1 MANSFPKDI
10 LVLLATAVTTVLT
23 CAVLA
28 FFDLANFSLYGFTL
42 LFVIPIGAILA
53 GFAAASGCYLAA
65 RLLNYRPTRLVL
77 IGVLAMS
84 AMTFFLVNYLDY
96 YFMTVDGQSV
106 RTLVSFTDFLNVS
119 LSHMSVCLHTCV
131 NGGVGLGPL
140 GYLAAG
146 LQILGFFLGGASVYG
161 HLQSQKYCDRC
172 ERYCKFR
179 TTEERYFP
187 YLEEATKAHGE
198 VLALLRDSQFHAAL
212 ARHADAGAA
221 ANGKTLDFDVFS
233 ELQLRYCETCLRH
246 HIHVALKR
254 REGHSKNDWKVLPNT
269 EADFETGAQFYL
281 TSVEPQAS
289 LTA

>member
-23 CAVLA
+23 CIVLA
-28 FFDLANFSLYGFTL
+28 FFDLANFSLYGLTL

-77 IGVLAMS
+77 FGVLAMS

-161 HLQSQKYCDRC
+161 HLQSQKYCDAC
-172 ERYCKFR
+172 ERYFSHKE
-179 TTEERYFP
+179 TEKRYFP
-187 YLEEATKAHGE
+187 YWTEATEAHNE
-198 VLALLRDSQFHAAL
+198 VLGLLRDGQFHAAL
-212 ARHADAGAA
+212 ARHAAVGEATKD
-221 ANGKTLDFDVFS
+221 KTFDVFS

-246 HIHVALKR
+246 HIHVAMKG
-254 REGHSKNDWKVLPNT
+254 REGRNKNDWKVVPNT